1 MKKIVMTQK
10 VNDAGLRLAK
20 DINFVDA
27 NNPDPNNYLDEMQD
41 ADGLIVRIAKCDR
54 NVILNSPKLKVIGR
68 TGVGY
73 DSVDVKTATEHGI
86 PVVITPGANSL
97 SVAEHTLAFI
107 LSLSKNLV
115 HQDKECRNG
124 NWEVRGSGDY
134 FEVNGKTVGIIGLGA
149 IGKYLSNMCQS
160 LGMKVIWYDPFI
172 NDSLSEYGDKYDDY
186 KELLKNSDF
195 VSIHVPL
202 TEDTENLI
210 TINELKLMKKDSFII
225 NASRGGLI
233 NEDDLIYALDND
245 IIKGAALDV
254 FVEEPIDM
262 NNKLVQSDKVILT
275 PHSAAQTKEAVERM
289 AELCV
294 KGCMAI
300 INGEKWPYVA
310 DKSVYDHEKWDGN
323 NWVEI

>member
-10 VNDAGLRLAK
+10 VDDAGLKLAK
-20 DINFVDA
+20 EIKFVDA
-27 NNPDPNNYLDEMQD
+27 NNPDPNNYLEEMQD
-41 ADGLIVRIAKCDR
+41 ADGLIVRIAKCDK

-73 DSVDVKTATEHGI
+73 DSVDVKTATELGI

-115 HQDKECRNG
+115 YQDKECRNG

-134 FEVNGKTVGIIGLGA
+134 FEINGKTLGIIGLGA

-172 NDSLSEYGDKYDDY
+172 DDNLLEYGDRYNDY
-186 KELLKNSDF
+186 KDLLKESDF

-210 TINELKLMKKDSFII
+210 TINELKLMKKNSFII

-233 NEDDLIYALDND
+233 NEEDLIYALDND

-254 FVEEPIDM
+254 FVEEPIGM
-262 NNKLVQSDKVILT
+262 NNKLVRSDKVIIT

-289 AELCV
+289 AEMCV
-294 KGCMAI
+294 KGCMTI

-310 DKSVYDHEKWDGN
+310 DESVYDHEKWDEK
-323 NWVEI
+323 NWAKL

>member
-10 VNDAGLRLAK
+10 VNDAGLKLAK

-27 NNPDPNNYLDEMQD
+27 NNPDPINYLDEMQD
-41 ADGLIVRIAKCDR
+41 ADGLIVRIAKCEK

-73 DSVDVKTATEHGI
+73 DSVDVKTATELGI

-115 HQDKECRNG
+115 YQDKECRNG

-172 NDSLSEYGDKYDDY
+172 DDNLSEYGDKYNDY
-186 KELLKNSDF
+186 KDLLKESDF

-202 TEDTENLI
+202 TADTENLI
-210 TINELKLMKKDSFII
+210 TINELKLMKKNSFII

-233 NEDDLIYALDND
+233 NEEDLIYALDND

-254 FVEEPIDM
+254 FVEEPINM
-262 NNKLVQSDKVILT
+262 NNKLVQNDKVILT

-289 AELCV
+289 AEMCV
-294 KGCMAI
+294 KGCMAVMD
-300 INGEKWPYVA
+300 GKKWPYVA
-310 DKSVYDHEKWDGN
+310 DKSVYNHEKWDEK
-323 NWVEI
+323 NWAEI

>member
-10 VNDAGLRLAK
+10 VDDAGLKLAK
-20 DINFVDA
+20 DTKFVDA
-27 NNPDPNNYLDEMQD
+27 NNSDPNNYLEEMQD
-41 ADGLIVRIAKCDR
+41 ADGLIVRIAKCDK
-54 NVILNSPKLKVIGR
+54 NVILNSPNLKVIGR

-73 DSVDVKTATEHGI
+73 DSVDVKTATELGI

-115 HQDKECRNG
+115 HQDKECRKG
-124 NWEVRGSGDY
+124 NWEVRSSGDY
-134 FEVNGKTVGIIGLGA
+134 FEVNGKTIGIIGLGA
-149 IGKYLSNMCQS
+149 IGKYLSKMCQS
-160 LGMKVIWYDPFI
+160 LGMKVIRYDPFI
-172 NDSLSEYGDKYDDY
+172 SDKLIEYGDNCTNY
-186 KELLKNSDF
+186 KDLLKKSDF

-202 TEDTENLI
+202 TEDTKNMISL
-210 TINELKLMKKDSFII
+210 NDLKLMKKNSFII

-254 FVEEPIDM
+254 FAEEPLDT
-262 NNKLVQSDKVILT
+262 NSKLVKNEKVILT

-289 AELCV
+289 AKMCIR
-294 KGCMAI
+294 GCIAI
-300 INGEKWPYVA
+300 LNGKKWPYVA
-310 DKSVYDHEKWDGN
+310 DKNVYNHEKWN
-323 NWVEI
+323 EKKWAEI